1 MPNSLDNIKIG
12 DQLLTNLGTFW
23 SNVFQGSGTL
33 QQYTRGLA
41 QGQAQ
46 NYLNYLEAVA
56 TLSRFTVPVFHREN
70 WVLLTV
76 TQSQVAG
83 VASIY
88 QSNDLVYGPQPGT
101 VADRPAGF
109 VQTYNGRD
117 KPGIVEIPLPA
128 QLVDAPYNLQNY
140 VLKPTKVWVNGIDYY
155 IDKTRNIL
163 VFRNNPFIDPQVP
176 QRIVFNQQGVQVDVE
191 IALWVYVGTY
201 DLDQLY
207 TYFGYALGV
216 KLPSTEFYRSILNA
230 FWDMHLLGPSL
241 EQFEFMLAALAGET
255 LVINPTETVVAL
267 WTDGDNKLVMTDFVV
282 YQFPTTATIIVT
294 VGQVVNAGDSL
305 TDAVEIFE
313 LNGEAPVPS
322 AFSALALD
330 KSFIDGNYVGPL
342 TFVNANVAL
351 DYLGTDANG
360 KTVVAFEVSGF
371 PGDVTQFFGRV
382 QANGE
387 KPGQSTLAELLDTR
401 ANPVG
406 QPGPSN
412 LPATVNP
419 LGLVLELMK
428 NNLFFI
434 EVNLASFDETAPG
447 VMVLNLLREV
457 MPPNVNY
464 VVKLGLTV
472 PTEVADLGEVGTTDS
487 AGADDAA
494 TPFTNATPPAEVGYE
509 IGSAVPGFLAYG
521 DVAYA
526 RLYSLTC
533 Q

>member
-1 MPNSLDNIKIG
+1 MSSLDTIAQG
-12 DQLLTNLGTFW
+12 DKLLVNLGSFW
-23 SNVFQGSGTL
+23 SNVFQGADKL
-33 QQYTRGLA
+33 RQYTRGLA

-70 WVLLTV
+70 WVLLTL
-76 TQSQVAG
+76 TQSAVAG
-83 VASIY
+83 VPSVY
-88 QSNDLVYGPQPGT
+88 QSDDLVYGPQPGT
-101 VADRPAGF
+101 VEGRPEGF
-109 VQTYNGRD
+109 VQTYNGQD

-128 QLVDAPYNLQNY
+128 QMIDAPYNLQNF

-155 IDKTRNIL
+155 IDKSRNLL
-163 VFRNNPFIDPQVP
+163 VFRDNPFIDPQVP
-176 QRIVFNQQGVQVDVE
+176 QRIVFNQQGVQINVE

-216 KLPSTEFYRSILNA
+216 KLPSTEFYKSILNA

-267 WTDGDNKLVMTDFVV
+267 WSDGDNKLVMTDFVV
-282 YQFPTTATIIVT
+282 YTFPPTANIIVT
-294 VGQVVNAGDSL
+294 VGQIVHAGESL

-313 LNGEAPVPS
+313 LNGEQPIPS
-322 AFSALALD
+322 QFSALALD
-330 KSFIDGNYVGPL
+330 KSYIDGNYIGPL

-351 DYLGTDANG
+351 DYLGTDSHG

-371 PGDVTQFFGRV
+371 PGDVTQFFGRI

-412 LPATVNP
+412 LPPTVNP
-419 LGLVLELMK
+419 LELVLELMK

-434 EVNLASFDETAPG
+434 EVNLDSFDPTAPG
-447 VMVLNLLREV
+447 VLVLNLLREV

-464 VVKLGLTV
+464 VVRVSLTA
-472 PTEVADLGEVGTTDS
+472 PAEVADLGQPGTDTE
-487 AGADDAA
+487 AGADDSA
-494 TPFTNATPPAEVGYE
+494 TPFINATPPAEVGYE
-509 IGSAVPGFLAYG
+509 IGSAVPGNLAYG